1 MGEYENYRADGNE
14 GASSPNPLKKIVVDS
29 SSLITISDSCIM
41 KIVRHVSER
50 EKISFIIPESVYVE
64 SVENPL
70 HIKKYELNAIR
81 IRDAVDEG
89 YLSVAK
95 STAATREWMDRLSAI
110 TATLKNA
117 GGRQLRLLQWGESE
131 TLGLL
136 KETGANIL
144 MIDER
149 TTRLLI
155 EDPAALT
162 GILSKRHGTQVG
174 LDREKMKWFS
184 ANFSGTNVIRSVELI
199 ALAYEDGSMDSE
211 LHKSRQALE
220 AALYA
225 AKFSGC
231 AVSEAEIQEYLRKA

>member
-1 MGEYENYRADGNE
+1 MNYSADFPG
-14 GASSPNPLKKIVVDS
+14 SKIVVDS

-41 KIVRHVSER
+41 KIVKNVAER

-89 YLSVAK
+89 YLKVAK
-95 STAATREWMDRLSAI
+95 STPATREWMERLGKISASI
-110 TATLKNA
+110 ANPNGT
-117 GGRQLRLLQWGESE
+117 QLRLLQWGEAE

-136 KETGANIL
+136 KQLDSKIL

-155 EDPAALT
+155 ENPAALA
-162 GILSKRHGTQVG
+162 GILCRRHNRKVTISGEQV
-174 LDREKMKWFS
+174 RWFS
-184 ANFSGTNVIRSVELI
+184 QNFSEVNVIRSVELI
-199 ALAYEDGSMDSE
+199 ALAYEDGAMDSE
-211 LHKSRQALE
+211 LHTSKQALQ

-225 AKFSGC
+225 AKYSGC
-231 AVSEAEIQEYLRKA
+231 AVSEDEIEQYLRRA